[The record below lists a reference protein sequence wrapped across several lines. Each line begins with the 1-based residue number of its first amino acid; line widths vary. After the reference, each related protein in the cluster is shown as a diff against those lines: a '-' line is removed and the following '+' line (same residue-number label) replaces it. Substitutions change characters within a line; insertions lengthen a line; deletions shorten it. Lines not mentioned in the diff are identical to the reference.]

1 MQSQDG
7 VAAMHELR
15 CFLRCGLS
23 ACWVGVWDE
32 MRGVLDVGRAPATLV
47 QRYSK

>member
-32 MRGVLDVGRAPATLV
+32 MRVAWMWEERQLLVV

>member
-23 ACWVGVWDE
+23 ACWVGVWDA
-32 MRGVLDVGRAPATLV
+32 MRGVWMWEERQLV